1 MGDEFGIE
9 PMHVAFY
16 VEAMIFNT
24 SSALLACE
32 RAVNI
37 IDQIEDGRLDAQ
49 AQKGDLLDALQN
61 IINHSGAISRF
72 LWPPE
77 ATPRK
82 NKRLKDLHKKRAD
95 YLKKTFEISESS
107 PLSNR
112 GLRNAIEHFE
122 ERLDLYL
129 SDGIVGHIFPSLILD
144 KPEETEIPH
153 HIFRAY
159 YLTTGE
165 FQILGER
172 YEIEPIVSELV
183 ALHERLI
190 TF

>member
-1 MGDEFGIE
+1 MDDEFGIE
-9 PMHVAFY
+9 PIHVAFY

-24 SSALLACE
+24 SSALQACE

-37 IDQIEDGRLDAQ
+37 IEQIEDGKLDVQ

-72 LWPPE
+72 FWPPE

-82 NKRLKDLHKKRAD
+82 TKSLKNLHKNRAD
-95 YLKKTFEISESS
+95 YLKRTFGISESS
-107 PLSNR
+107 ALSNR
-112 GLRNAIEHFE
+112 ALRNAIEHFE

-129 SDGIVGHIFPSLILD
+129 SDGIVGHVFPSLILG

-159 YLTTGE
+159 YLETGE

-172 YEIEPIVSELV
+172 YAIEPIVDELV

-190 TF
+190 AF